1 MKKVVLF
8 CVILSIVAGIS
19 TGCTDTENTPPVEES
34 STVTVVDKE
43 YTCLTFKDVPKKIT
57 DTYACESRD
66 VQITGYLSDSLSKD
80 GSTGYLWD
88 TGYGTTP
95 SDNDV
100 GTCIVLNMS
109 DIKKNETIIGDQ
121 FVLVKGTVVPETHCD
136 VFNIKSE
143 WYLNVDNIEVLDTLP
158 DNVQQYED
166 YMASYEWE
174 ALAKTIDFIGNAVYL
189 WTEDETAEDLDMELF
204 ECNISEVQTKTHEL
218 YPELYS
224 SINKDFMSIAEQYAI
239 VSTHIKDK
247 TRPED
252 VTSLFDNLCETYESL
267 SESLVSFGCFE

>member
-1 MKKVVLF
+1 MKKVILL
-8 CVILSIVAGIS
+8 CVIMSLMSGMSVS
-19 TGCTDTENTPPVEES
+19 CTDVENSSSVEES
-34 STVTVVDKE
+34 SAITVMDKE
-43 YTCLTFKDVPKKIT
+43 YTHLTFKDVPNKVT
-57 DTYACESRD
+57 DTYVSDSRN

-109 DIKKNETIIGDQ
+109 DIEKSETIVGDQ
-121 FVLVKGTVVPETHCD
+121 FVLVKGTVIPEAHCD

-143 WYLNVDNIEVLDTLP
+143 WYLSVDSIEVLTTLP

-166 YMASYEWE
+166 YMASHEWE

-189 WTEDETAEDLDMELF
+189 WTEDETAEELDMELF
-204 ECNISEVQTKTHEL
+204 ECDIMEVQTKTREL
-218 YPELYS
+218 YPELYNS
-224 SINKDFMSIAEQYAI
+224 LSEDFMSIIEQYAL
-239 VSTHIKDK
+239 VSTHIKNK

-252 VTSLFDNLCETYESL
+252 VTSLFDNLCKTYENL

>member
-8 CVILSIVAGIS
+8 CAMLSIVAGIS
-19 TGCTDTENTPPVEES
+19 AGCADTENTPPVEES
-34 STVTVVDKE
+34 SAVTVVDKE
-43 YTCLTFKDVPKKIT
+43 YTRLTFKDVPRKIT

-100 GTCIVLNMS
+100 GTCIVLSMS
-109 DIKKNETIIGDQ
+109 DIKKDEVIIGDQ
-121 FVLVKGTVVPETHCD
+121 FVLVKGTVMPEAHCD

-143 WYLNVDNIEVLDTLP
+143 WYLNVDSIEVLDTLP

-189 WTEDETAEDLDMELF
+189 WTEDETAEELDMELF

>member
-1 MKKVVLF
+1 MRKVVLF
-8 CVILSIVAGIS
+8 CAMLSIVAGIS
-19 TGCTDTENTPPVEES
+19 AGCTDTENTPPVEES
-34 STVTVVDKE
+34 SAVTVVDKE
-43 YTCLTFKDVPKKIT
+43 YTRLTFKDVPRKIT

-100 GTCIVLNMS
+100 GTCIVLSMS
-109 DIKKNETIIGDQ
+109 DIKKDETIIGDQ
-121 FVLVKGTVVPETHCD
+121 FVLVKGTVISEAHCD

-143 WYLNVDNIEVLDTLP
+143 WYLNVDSIEILDTLP

-189 WTEDETAEDLDMELF
+189 WTEDETAEELDMELF